1 MCYILQ
7 RGYVRER
14 ATGMPLG
21 IDGRD
26 YFTAKEICELVGISR
41 QTLWRWRQSTRI
53 PSGLRFR
60 GKRLVFSYLEL
71 EQIRGYASALEPAAT
86 PYQSDLPFTSSS
98 RISSS
103 K

>member
-1 MCYILQ
+1 
-7 RGYVRER
+7 
-14 ATGMPLG
+14 MPLG

-53 PSGLRFR
+53 PAGLRFR
-60 GKRLVFSYLEL
+60 GKRLVFSSHEL
-71 EQIRGYASALEPAAT
+71 EQIRGYASALEPAVT
-86 PYQSDLPFTSSS
+86 PFQSDFSFVDHSQFSSP
-98 RISSS
+98 

>member
-7 RGYVRER
+7 RGYVCER

-53 PSGLRFR
+53 SSGLRFR
-60 GKRLVFSYLEL
+60 GKRLVFSSLEL
-71 EQIRGYASALEPAAT
+71 EQIRGYALALEPAVT
-86 PYQSDLPFTSSS
+86 PYQPDFPFTGPS

>member
-1 MCYILQ
+1 
-7 RGYVRER
+7 
-14 ATGMPLG
+14 MPLG

-41 QTLWRWRQSTRI
+41 QTLWRWRQSTRV

-60 GKRLVFSYLEL
+60 GKRLVFSSLEL
-71 EQIRGYASALEPAAT
+71 EQIRCYASALEPAAT
-86 PYQSDLPFTSSS
+86 PYQSDFSFAESS
-98 RISSS
+98 RLSSS